1 MDSSNHFSKKDPDRW
16 QRLWEIFHEAKTKE
30 PSECA
35 AFLKESC
42 GTDIEMLREIE
53 ELLAVDEE
61 AANFFGS
68 PSVFLTGNLISEAI
82 HDQPSIEF
90 LPEQILSDRFQ
101 IVQHVG
107 RGAMGTVFKAVDLE
121 LKRQVAL
128 KFLHIE
134 DPRWSR
140 RFLLEARFQARIDHD
155 HICKVYEVG
164 EIDGKHYI
172 AMQFISGKTLKE
184 AAPEMTLRQKVR
196 ILQQVCKAVHAAH
209 GLGVIHRDLKP
220 TNILVTKNEIG
231 DWIPYVTDFGLARE
245 LAGPGLTSTGMVM
258 GTPCY
263 MAPEQ
268 ARGEIRSLDRRC
280 DVYALGATLYEA
292 LSGKPPFEG
301 DSTVEVLAKVIHED
315 PVPVR
320 HHNPQ
325 LPVDLETIVQKCLQK
340 EPERRYET
348 AEALSQD
355 LGRFLDGEPIL
366 ARPASWA
373 YRAKKRIQ
381 KYPVVSVVLT
391 IAFLTVISL
400 IGFSTWTWLRTQA
413 QSRLENEF
421 EQEVSY
427 MDDTARHAYTEPM
440 HDVRKEEGLVEQR
453 LSAIEKRIK
462 EEGSVAEGPGNF
474 AMGRG
479 YMAMFRFPEART
491 HLEKAW
497 QEYKIPRVAYALGVT
512 LTLLY
517 QTELERAKRIPNKEE
532 REKKLLEIQ
541 KEFKEPALRYINE
554 GRSAVETPEY
564 VEGLIAYLEN
574 RYDEALRK
582 TQTAFQRQ
590 PWLFEAKK
598 LEADILRAMGNER
611 KTAADPDGAIEL
623 YKKADV
629 AYREAV
635 RKGASYALGF
645 GSLCALGHDWT
656 NLMMYQ
662 TGFPDEVVL
671 KRSVEACDQ
680 SLKINPDK
688 PEAYIARSALMG
700 SWGSYEL
707 GKGLDP
713 TGSFTESIESARK
726 ALKWERVRF
735 AAYTNMAVA
744 YSRLSNYQM
753 MTGKDAGYALDQS
766 IECNRQAVLLNPN
779 NAAFRNNLGISYAI
793 KAGWEKEHGRET
805 AALQDNAIREFQ
817 EAIKIQPNYE
827 TAFNSL
833 GVIYFEKAQA
843 EYEKGRNPMA
853 LTEKSIENL
862 KKCGELNP
870 SFFPNFVNLVDTY
883 NLQARYTMENGSD
896 PSSILNLAIQNFK
909 KSIELNPQN
918 AESYMK
924 VADTYIIQAE
934 WEGKQKRDPSTSL
947 KAADENLKKAEE
959 LAPGMPG
966 LDELRAKLVSRK
978 GAKKI

>member
-1 MDSSNHFSKKDPDRW
+1 MDSVNHFSKKDPDRW

-42 GTDIEMLREIE
+42 GTDAEMLHEIE

-61 AANFFGS
+61 AAKFFGS
-68 PSVFLTGNLISEAI
+68 SSVFLTANLTPDAMHE
-82 HDQPSIEF
+82 QPSIEF
-90 LPEQILSDRFQ
+90 LPEQILSKRFQ
-101 IVQHVG
+101 IVEHVG

-196 ILQQVCKAVHAAH
+196 IVQQVCNAVQAAH

-220 TNILVTKNEIG
+220 TNILVTRNEAG
-231 DWIPYVTDFGLARE
+231 EWIPFITDFGLARE
-245 LAGPGLTSTGMVM
+245 LTGPGFTSTGMVM

-268 ARGEIRSLDRRC
+268 ARGEIRNLDRRC
-280 DVYALGATLYEA
+280 DVYSLGATLYEA

-301 DSTVEVLAKVIHED
+301 DSTVEVLSKVIHED
-315 PVPVR
+315 PVPIR
-320 HHNPQ
+320 HYNPQ
-325 LPVDLETIVQKCLQK
+325 IPVELETIVQKCLQK

-348 AEALSQD
+348 AEALSEE
-355 LGRFLDGEPIL
+355 LGRYLEGEPIL
-366 ARPASWA
+366 ARPTSWG
-373 YRAKKRIQ
+373 YRAMKRIK
-381 KYPVVSVVLT
+381 KYPVVSAILAVA
-391 IAFLTVISL
+391 IWAVISL
-400 IGFSTWTWLRTQA
+400 VGFSAWTWWRTQA

-440 HDVRKEEGLVEQR
+440 HDVRKEEGLVEER
-453 LSAIEKRIK
+453 LKAIEKRIQQ
-462 EEGSVAEGPGNF
+462 EGSVAEGPGNF

-479 YMAMFRFPEART
+479 YMVMFRFPEART

-497 QEYKIPRVAYALGVT
+497 KEYKIPRVAYALGVT
-512 LTLLY
+512 LTYLY

-532 REKKLLEIQ
+532 REKKIVEIQ
-541 KEFKEPALRYINE
+541 KEYRDPALRYINE
-554 GRSAVETPEY
+554 GRSAVEAPEY

-574 RYDEALRK
+574 KYEEALGK

-611 KTAADPDGAIEL
+611 KASADTDGAIAL

-635 RKGASYALGF
+635 RKGASYSLGF

-713 TGSFTESIESARK
+713 TVSFTESIESARK

-793 KAGWEKEHGRET
+793 KAGWEKEHSRET
-805 AALQDNAIREFQ
+805 AALQDQAIKEFQ
-817 EAIKIQPNYE
+817 EAIKIQPKYE

-843 EYEKGRNPMA
+843 EFEKGRDPMP
-853 LTEKSIENL
+853 LTELSITNL

-883 NLQARYTMENGSD
+883 NLQARYAIKNDSNPD
-896 PSSILNLAIQNFK
+896 VILDLAIQNFQ

-924 VADTYIIQAE
+924 VADTYIIRAE
-934 WEGKQKRDPSTSL
+934 WEMKQKQDPSTSL
-947 KAADENLKKAEE
+947 KSADANLKKAEE
-959 LAPGMPG
+959 LAPGIPG
-966 LDELRAKLVSRK
+966 LAELKVKLTSRK
-978 GAKKI
+978 AAR